1 MFSAETVT
9 QLFLCDTER
18 AKKKASRV
26 PGGFL
31 LVYFSHVMGV
41 MT

>member
-1 MFSAETVT
+1 MFLAETVT
-9 QLFLCDTER
+9 QLFLCDTDR
-18 AKKKASRV
+18 AKKASRV
-26 PGGFL
+26 PGGVL